1 MLGLHGW
8 LDNAATYDHL
18 APLLAPVSVDLAL
31 ASTSYIVNSYST
43 SYQGEETCL
52 VSVDLPGHGLSSRH
66 PPGLLYRCGLR

>member
-31 ASTSYIVNSYST
+31 ASTS
-43 SYQGEETCL
+43 
-52 VSVDLPGHGLSSRH
+52 
-66 PPGLLYRCGLR
+66 